1 MSPELVSLIVFAAV
15 VTVVGAIAL
24 VVHDVRAARQAA
36 QAVVTQPVRLQ
47 RIKPPEPEGA
57 GEISVAGFDRWFAAL
72 VRDAGVDW
80 SPTIAAIL
88 MVMWG
93 VLCGVAL
100 FTYNERFEVAVVAGL
115 LSIPLPLVF
124 LIVRRARR
132 LAKLQDQ
139 MPQALDTLA
148 RSIRAGQTLEQA
160 IALVGDHSPEPLAKE
175 FRWCAR
181 QFNMGL
187 GLPAVMRSFV
197 RRLPLYDVRI
207 LATTLA
213 VHRQMGG
220 NVVSVLE
227 RLAQV
232 IRDRLN
238 SRRQLRATTAAGRAS
253 AVFIALVTPG
263 VFLYFLFFRPDYTA
277 EMLGTTLGQTML
289 MFAALLEIVGLI
301 WMARLLRSTY

>member
-1 MSPELVSLIVFAAV
+1 MSVEVVSLVVFVAVVAVVAAV
-15 VTVVGAIAL
+15 AMAVR
-24 VVHDVRAARQAA
+24 DVRAARQAS
-36 QAVVTQPVRLQ
+36 QAVAAQPARLQ
-47 RIKPPEPEGA
+47 RLRPPEREAAP
-57 GEISVAGFDRWFAAL
+57 EISVAGFDRWFAGL
-72 VRDAGVDW
+72 VQESGLEW
-80 SPTIAAIL
+80 SPTVTALL

-93 VLCGVAL
+93 VLCAIAL

-115 LSIPLPLVF
+115 VFMPLPLAY

-139 MPQALDTLA
+139 MPPALDTLA

-160 IALVGDHSPEPLAKE
+160 IALVGDHSPDPLAKE
-175 FRWCAR
+175 FRWCAK
-181 QFNMGL
+181 QFHMGL
-187 GLPAVMRSFV
+187 GLPAVMRSLV
-197 RRLPLYDVRI
+197 RRVPLYDARI
-207 LATTLA
+207 LSTTLI

-263 VFLYFLFFRPDYTA
+263 VFLYFVFFRPDYSA
-277 EMLGTTLGQTML
+277 EMLGSTLGQSML
-289 MFAALLEIVGLI
+289 MIAALLEIVGLI

>member
-1 MSPELVSLIVFAAV
+1 MSLEVVSLIVFVAV
-15 VTVVGAIAL
+15 VAVVGAIAL
-24 VVHDVRAARQAA
+24 VVRDVRAARQVG
-36 QAVVTQPVRLQ
+36 QALVAQPVRLQ
-47 RIKPPEPEGA
+47 RIKPPKPEGA
-57 GEISVAGFDRWFAAL
+57 EEISVAGFDRWFAGL
-72 VRDAGVDW
+72 VQDAGLEW
-80 SPTIAAIL
+80 SPTITAIL

-160 IALVGDHSPEPLAKE
+160 IALVGDHSPDPLAKE
-175 FRWCAR
+175 FRWCAQ

-197 RRLPLYDVRI
+197 RRLPFYDVRI
-207 LATTLA
+207 LATTLV

-277 EMLGTTLGQTML
+277 EMLGTTLGQSML
-289 MFAALLEIVGLI
+289 MIAALLEIVGLI

>member
-1 MSPELVSLIVFAAV
+1 MSLEVVSLAVFVAV
-15 VTVVGAIAL
+15 VATVATVAL
-24 VVHDVRAARQAA
+24 VVRDVRAARLAS
-36 QAVVTQPVRLQ
+36 QAVAAQPVRLQ
-47 RIKPPEPEGA
+47 RIKPPESEAAPEV
-57 GEISVAGFDRWFAAL
+57 SVAGFDRWFAGLLQEA
-72 VRDAGVDW
+72 AVDW
-80 SPTIAAIL
+80 SPTATALL
-88 MVMWG
+88 MAMWG
-93 VLCGVAL
+93 VLCGIAL

-115 LSIPLPLVF
+115 IAMPLPLAY

-139 MPQALDTLA
+139 MPPALDTLA

-160 IALVGDHSPEPLAKE
+160 IALVGDHSPDPLAKE

-207 LATTLA
+207 LSTTLI

-220 NVVSVLE
+220 NVVNVLE

-253 AVFIALVTPG
+253 AVFISLVTPG
-263 VFLYFLFFRPDYTA
+263 VFLYFVFFRPEYSA
-277 EMLGTTLGQTML
+277 EMLESTLGQTML
-289 MFAALLEIVGLI
+289 AVAALLEIVGLI